1 MSAPLRIVLVG
12 TGRAAR
18 HLGAAIAK
26 GPHTLMAIAGRNAER
41 TKALAGELNTSPADL
56 RSLPPGAD
64 LVLIAVSDAA
74 IGEVVRKIGPLNGVV
89 AHTSGAS
96 TYDLLLPHPHRGVL
110 WPIQTLGGG
119 DALDLDGVP
128 LAVDGATPQAV
139 EVLERLARDLSGYAI
154 VLGEADRRMVHL
166 AAVLTSNFPVFLIG
180 QAQRLLQRSGL
191 PHDLLGPLWKRT
203 AANVMT
209 MGPEAA
215 LTGPARRGDQAT
227 IQAHLEL
234 LADDTDLREAYRLL
248 STMIMKA
255 HGHPAP

>member
-41 TKALAGELNTSPADL
+41 TKALAGKLNTLPADL
-56 RSLPPGAD
+56 RSLPTGAD

-74 IGEVVRKIGPLNGVV
+74 IGEVARVIGPLNGVV

-96 TYDLLLPHPHRGVL
+96 THDLLLPHTHRGVL

-119 DALDLDGVP
+119 DTLDLGGVP

-139 EVLERLARDLSGYAI
+139 EVLERLARDLSGHPI

-166 AAVLTSNFPVFLIG
+166 AAVLTSNFPVFLVG

-191 PHDLLGPLWKRT
+191 PHDLLGPLWQRT
-203 AANVMT
+203 AANVMD

-215 LTGPARRGDQAT
+215 LTGPARRGDLAT